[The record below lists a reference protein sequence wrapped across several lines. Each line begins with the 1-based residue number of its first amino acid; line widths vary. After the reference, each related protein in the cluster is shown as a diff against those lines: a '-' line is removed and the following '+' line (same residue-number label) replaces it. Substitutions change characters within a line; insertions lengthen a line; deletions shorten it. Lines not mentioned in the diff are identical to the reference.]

1 MLKYCPPALQ
11 SNRSTVISYQQ
22 CLSFFFCN
30 SLSLSAPIFHSQR
43 QRTKPHDARIELFVI
58 RIKDTRPPLSVPGFY
73 LFIYLI
79 LLTPPHLSPSRSA
92 FSRRNIKLI
101 PWQATDRDT

>member
-58 RIKDTRPPLSVPGFY
+58 RIKDTRPPLSLSIPVIYLLIY
-73 LFIYLI
+73 LFY
-79 LLTPPHLSPSRSA
+79 
-92 FSRRNIKLI
+92 
-101 PWQATDRDT
+101 